1 MMIRQAQPRHG
12 FTLIELL
19 VVIAI
24 IAVLIGLL
32 VPAVQKVREASA
44 RTQCQNNLKQ
54 MGLACHL
61 YHGAAKMFPTGTV
74 DQISG
79 DIAYRDRRNWLH
91 FILPYMEQDAIYN
104 QMTAWLASGQGRMWS
119 DAPNRQTVIAG
130 YICPSDPHSPKTVT
144 SHTESDQQ
152 GFHSNYVA
160 CSGSTPFN
168 PNNNLGRQLNG
179 IFYYRSA
186 TRLADIS
193 DGSSNTLLTSEILV
207 SPDDQN
213 TALLGHGHDVRG
225 RMWNPANQGSILFS
239 TQYPPNAQQPD
250 ALQYCQTIPAAP
262 CLTTTTNI
270 VLYARSMHTGGVNA
284 GLADGSVRFLA
295 NTVDPATYLG
305 LGTRA
310 GGEALG
316 DF

>member
-1 MMIRQAQPRHG
+1 MIGQPRQRSA

-32 VPAVQKVREASA
+32 VPAVQKVRAAGDRISCA
-44 RTQCQNNLKQ
+44 NNLKQ
-54 MGLACHL
+54 MGLACHDYL
-61 YHGAAKMFPTGTV
+61 GVSRSFPTGTV

-91 FILPYMEQDAIYN
+91 FILPYMEQEPIYN
-104 QMTAWLASGQGRMWS
+104 QMVAWLATGQGRMWS
-119 DAPNRQTVIAG
+119 DAPNRQTVIAT
-130 YICPSDPHSPKTVT
+130 YICPADPHSPKTVT

-160 CSGSTPFN
+160 CSGSTVFN

-179 IFYYRSA
+179 IFYYQSA
-186 TRLADIS
+186 TRLAEIT
-193 DGSSNTLLTSEILV
+193 DGTANTLLTSEILV

-213 TALLGHGHDVRG
+213 TSLLGHGHDVRG

-239 TQYPPNAQQPD
+239 TQFPPNTTMPD
-250 ALQYCQTIPAAP
+250 ALQYCQTIPTAP
-262 CLTTTTNI
+262 CVTATTNI
-270 VLYARSMHTGGVNA
+270 VLYARSAHSGGVNA
-284 GLADGSVRFLA
+284 GMADGSVRFIG
-295 NTVDPATYLG
+295 NGVDPTTYLN

-310 GGEALG
+310 GGEVPG